1 MKYYIKEKRFVIV
14 AGGSSGSGDG
24 ASGSGGSGD
33 GNAPSWPEVAAALEA
48 ARAVGAGLVRF
59 LAQHGAG
66 AAGRGGR
73 LSVDGGVTC
82 TGARYKVS
90 MCRDLALRAACPRG
104 ANCTFA
110 HSEEELER

>member
-1 MKYYIKEKRFVIV
+1 MVHNIFSDG
-14 AGGSSGSGDG
+14 ALLPGGSECAAGVSADVG
-24 ASGSGGSGD
+24 APGW
-33 GNAPSWPEVAAALEA
+33 AEVAAALEA

-59 LAQHGAG
+59 LAQHGG
-66 AAGRGGR
+66 AAARRVGEAVGG
-73 LSVDGGVTC
+73 GT
-82 TGARYKVS
+82 RYKVS